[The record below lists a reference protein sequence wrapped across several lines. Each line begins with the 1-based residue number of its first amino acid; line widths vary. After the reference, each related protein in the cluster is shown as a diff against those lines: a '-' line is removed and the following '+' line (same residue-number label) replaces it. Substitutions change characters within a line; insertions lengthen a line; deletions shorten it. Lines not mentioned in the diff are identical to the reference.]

1 MILVRQNPNRGACRG
16 LQPHPMSDRTGR
28 PSRSARDL
36 PRGCGHAWRLNSTY
50 SCNLEGLRGTR
61 SRPWPCKACRCVSRT
76 PSDVTT
82 RLLTHTLQTLVARL
96 YALGVSHWV
105 PGHGAWSPGG
115 GVGPDT
121 LWQDGQRV
129 AAWLT
134 RRLQTWCPPVV
145 LVDETWFPI
154 GGARRLVAVVMDP
167 MGHQL
172 EMRVA
177 GLSTGRPDSPTGN
190 GAVWHSW

>member
-1 MILVRQNPNRGACRG
+1 MP
-16 LQPHPMSDRTGR
+16 DRTGR

-36 PRGCGHAWRLNSTY
+36 PPRVRPCLATEQHLLLQLGGPQGHPEPA
-50 SCNLEGLRGTR
+50 
-61 SRPWPCKACRCVSRT
+61 
-76 PSDVTT
+76 
-82 RLLTHTLQTLVARL
+82 LVVQGMPLCLPNTVGRDHPAAHAHLADAGGRL

-167 MGHQL
+167 MGHRL